1 MLKYYCNKKV
11 KGKGVKMNGNNNEF
25 NYNPFDENNDY
36 DYLYQTV
43 TRRGR
48 KKTYGWSV
56 AAMICGIVSA
66 ASFLSGISAII
77 LGVLAIV
84 FSLISRKNLGYF
96 DGKAVAGLILGII
109 GFCFAV
115 SFILLVTFNDALAD
129 WFFEVL
135 YSGYGISTEDS
146 LPSTNPQS
154 PSV

>member
-1 MLKYYCNKKV
+1 
-11 KGKGVKMNGNNNEF
+11 MNGNNNEF

-56 AAMICGIVSA
+56 AAMVCGIVSA
-66 ASFLSGISAII
+66 ASFLSGFSAII
-77 LGVLAIV
+77 LGVLAVV

-96 DGKAVAGLILGII
+96 DGKAVSGLILGII
-109 GFCFAV
+109 GFCFAL
-115 SFILLVTFNDALAD
+115 SFILLINFNESIAD
-129 WFFEVL
+129 WFFDFL
-135 YSGYGISTEDS
+135 YNGSGIPVDDS
-146 LPSTNPQS
+146 LPSSNPQS